1 MNLSMEPAQI
11 VVNGVVL
18 HYIEQGR
25 GAPVVFV
32 HGSVNDYRAWALQ
45 MAPVAE
51 HYRAITYSRR
61 YHYPNVA
68 PGPGDAYAAATQV
81 EDLAALVR
89 ELGLGA
95 AHLVGSSYGA
105 LVALVLA
112 AQRPEL
118 VRTLML
124 GEPPLLPW
132 LPAMPGGEAL
142 LAGFMSTA
150 LGPAGE
156 AFARGEAERGV
167 QAFIDG
173 VLGAGM
179 FAHLPPPVRAD
190 MLDNADEMRLETVT
204 PATAYFP
211 AFTEEDA
218 RGVERPTLL
227 VSGELSPALF
237 GRITDALE
245 QCLPQAERV
254 TIPAAS
260 HAIHAGNPP
269 AYNHAVLSFLARQ

>member
-1 MNLSMEPAQI
+1 MYLSREPAQI
-11 VVNGVVL
+11 VVSSVAL
-18 HYIEQGR
+18 HYLDQGR

-32 HGSVNDYRAWALQ
+32 HGSVDDYRGWAAQ
-45 MAPVAE
+45 MAPFAE
-51 HYRAITYSRR
+51 HYHAITYSRR

-68 PGPGDAYAAATQV
+68 PGLGDAYAAATQV

-89 ELGLGA
+89 ALGLGA

-105 LVALVLA
+105 LVALALA

-118 VRTLML
+118 VRTLVL

-132 LPAMPGGEAL
+132 LPAVPGGEAL
-142 LAGFMSTA
+142 LADFMATA
-150 LGPAGE
+150 FGPARE
-156 AFARGEAERGV
+156 AFARGAAERGV

-173 VLGAGM
+173 VLGAGA

-190 MLDNADEMRLETVT
+190 MLDNADALRLETAT

-211 AFTEEDA
+211 AFTPEDA

-227 VSGELSPALF
+227 VSGELSPPLF
-237 GRITDALE
+237 GRIADALE
-245 QCLPQAERV
+245 RCLPRAERV

-269 AYNHAVLSFLARQ
+269 AYNHAVLNFLARQ